1 MKMKTIFYE
10 ISLFLLLNI
19 LSVYVFIYIS
29 PMIDHL
35 FGDFILEKEKEKPEY
50 ETVINISI
58 HISILA
64 LFYIL
69 YYNCIEKLMVSFHI
83 QKYIKKSI
91 LDGILSQQSA
101 LLIAFCLLELQVN
114 MKEKLR
120 YLSLNHSIRL

>member
-64 LFYIL
+64 LF
-69 YYNCIEKLMVSFHI
+69 
-83 QKYIKKSI
+83 
-91 LDGILSQQSA
+91 
-101 LLIAFCLLELQVN
+101 
-114 MKEKLR
+114 
-120 YLSLNHSIRL
+120 